1 MRPNH
6 LKGKL
11 KADQPAL
18 GCSVMFPSPQ
28 NMLLWTTTGFG
39 YTAANC
45 MSWMDE
51 AGFHDTRVGSLVAG
65 QSMIIGVK

>member
-11 KADQPAL
+11 KAGQPAL

-28 NMLLWTTTGFG
+28 IVEMLGH
-39 YTAANC
+39 
-45 MSWMDE
+45 
-51 AGFHDTRVGSLVAG
+51 AGFAPSDCSVPILPFRPLMRPRNRG
-65 QSMIIGVK
+65 

>member
-11 KADQPAL
+11 KAGQPAL

-28 NMLLWTTTGFG
+28 IVEMLGHMATVVHSSFR
-39 YTAANC
+39 YTQA
-45 MSWMDE
+45 
-51 AGFHDTRVGSLVAG
+51 T
-65 QSMIIGVK
+65 